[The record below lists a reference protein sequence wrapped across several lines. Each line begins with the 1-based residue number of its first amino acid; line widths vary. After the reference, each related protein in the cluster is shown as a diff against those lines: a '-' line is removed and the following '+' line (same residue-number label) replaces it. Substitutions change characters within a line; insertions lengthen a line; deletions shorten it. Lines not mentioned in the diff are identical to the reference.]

1 MADVIGLA
9 TIDITARRALVG
21 VFGGKTER
29 PRCGDSRGCVG
40 AAQRAGSIEDPANGS
55 HQTMALQDG
64 PHHVAVRR
72 VCGEI
77 DWFGGTN
84 SDPAV
89 NRNVDQ
95 AL

>member
-1 MADVIGLA
+1 
-9 TIDITARRALVG
+9 
-21 VFGGKTER
+21 
-29 PRCGDSRGCVG
+29 
-40 AAQRAGSIEDPANGS
+40 
-55 HQTMALQDG
+55 MALQDG